1 MNEELLVEYE
11 GSIVDIHALIGKKE
25 FFVRV
30 GQTLNKQNLTVI
42 DISRNDNW
50 LKIKGIIRYE
60 VLVMDE
66 NKETFIW
73 KVFEDIP
80 AVITYGKPDQAE
92 FDERKELVDSAD
104 IHV

>member
-1 MNEELLVEYE
+1 MNEELLIKYE
-11 GSIVDIHALIGKKE
+11 GLIVDIHALIGKKE

-30 GQTLNKQNLTVI
+30 GQTLHKQNLQVI

-60 VLVMDE
+60 VLVSDE
-66 NKETFIW
+66 NNETFIW

-80 AVITYGKPDQAE
+80 VVVTYGKPDQAE
-92 FDERKELVDSAD
+92 LDERKEL
-104 IHV
+104 IGEI